1 MSRAATTERVR
12 RVWDKQ
18 ASHFDRQMG
27 FWEWILFSG
36 DREWACSQAFG
47 DVLEV
52 AVGTGRNL
60 EHYPADARVTGI
72 ELSPEMLARARDR
85 AVTVR
90 PDAELRQGDA
100 EQLPF
105 DDDRFDTVVCT
116 LSLCSIPD
124 AQRAVQ
130 EMARVLRLG
139 GKVVLVEHVAS
150 PNVVVRA
157 IQWLLHQVT
166 YRLACEHMLRVPR
179 QAVAAAGL
187 QPVHLER
194 RKAGIVDR
202 LVATKTPAGDRR
214 TA

>member
-1 MSRAATTERVR
+1 MTRAATTERVR
-12 RVWDKQ
+12 RVWDQQ

-27 FWEWILFSG
+27 FWERILFPG
-36 DREWACSQAFG
+36 DREWACSHASG
-47 DVLEV
+47 DVLEI

-60 EHYPADARVTGI
+60 EHDPADARVTGI
-72 ELSPEMLARARDR
+72 ELSPEMLARARER
-85 AVTVR
+85 AATVR
-90 PDAELRQGDA
+90 PDADLRQGDA

-105 DDDRFDTVVCT
+105 GDDSFDTVVCT
-116 LSLCSIPD
+116 FSLCSIPD
-124 AQRAVQ
+124 AERAVR
-130 EMARVLRLG
+130 EMTRVVRPG

-150 PNVVVRA
+150 PSVVVRA

-179 QAVAAAGL
+179 HALAAAGL

-202 LVATKTPAGDRR
+202 LMVTKPVR
-214 TA
+214 